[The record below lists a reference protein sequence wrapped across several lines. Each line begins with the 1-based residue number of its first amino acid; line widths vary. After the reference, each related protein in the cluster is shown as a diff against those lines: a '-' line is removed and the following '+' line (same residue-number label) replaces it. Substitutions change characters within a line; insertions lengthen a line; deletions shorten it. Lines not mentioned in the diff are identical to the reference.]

1 MSTDPI
7 TDDRLQELELAECLC
22 VDCEPGITAEAR
34 AMATELRA
42 LRKMRVTAEERLQI
56 AGLRREWIANDYP
69 AACAWIDR
77 YLAAMGEP

>member
-1 MSTDPI
+1 MSTEPI

-42 LRKMRVTAEERLQI
+42 LRPTPDERLQI